1 MEKITIANREFNI
14 KYTIRALFI
23 FEQITKKPFKIE
35 SLLDNYIFFYS
46 MILANNKDNVLE
58 WDAFI
63 DAIDADPTL
72 FNKMSDI
79 VTAQQRKNELF
90 EGDEEEGAEEKKS

>member
-1 MEKITIANREFNI
+1 M
-14 KYTIRALFI
+14 
-23 FEQITKKPFKIE
+23 
-35 SLLDNYIFFYS
+35 DNYIFFYS